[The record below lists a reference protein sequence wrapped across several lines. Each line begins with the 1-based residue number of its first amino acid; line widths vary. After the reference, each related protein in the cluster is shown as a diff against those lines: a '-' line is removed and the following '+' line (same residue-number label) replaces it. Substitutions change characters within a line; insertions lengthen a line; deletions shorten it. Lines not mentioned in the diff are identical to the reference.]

1 MKTRIITL
9 SVLLLSALTVLAGNK
24 IDKLFDQVK
33 DLPNAEYTHE
43 KISKTEKKGVIDGI
57 KNLEAVEAA
66 IDESTYQTLRK
77 TIVKGD
83 YKPYEMLI
91 DTHDDDEVV
100 KILMKRN
107 KKKITE
113 VVIIDLEKDEI
124 NLVRFK
130 GNLKSELLNKIADCS
145 LLWPQKR

>member
-1 MKTRIITL
+1 MKTRIFTL
-9 SVLLLSALTVLAGNK
+9 SILLLSALTVLAGNK

-33 DLPNAEYTHE
+33 NLPNAEYTHE

-130 GNLKSELLNKIADCS
+130 GNLKSELLNKTIE
-145 LLWPQKR
+145 

>member
-1 MKTRIITL
+1 MKTRIFTL
-9 SVLLLSALTVLAGNK
+9 SILLLSALTVLAGNK

-107 KKKITE
+107 KKKFTE

-130 GNLKSELLNKIADCS
+130 GNLKSELLNKTIE
-145 LLWPQKR
+145 

>member
-1 MKTRIITL
+1 MKTRIFTL
-9 SVLLLSALTVLAGNK
+9 SILLLSALTVLAGNK

-130 GNLKSELLNKIADCS
+130 GNLKSELLNKTVE
-145 LLWPQKR
+145 

>member
-1 MKTRIITL
+1 MKTRIFTL
-9 SVLLLSALTVLAGNK
+9 SILLLSALTVLAGNK

-33 DLPNAEYTHE
+33 DLPKAEYTHE

-130 GNLKSELLNKIADCS
+130 GNLKSELLNKTIE
-145 LLWPQKR
+145 

>member
-1 MKTRIITL
+1 MKTRIFTL
-9 SVLLLSALTVLAGNK
+9 SILLLSALTVLAGNK

-107 KKKITE
+107 KKITE

-130 GNLKSELLNKIADCS
+130 GNLKSELLNKTIE
-145 LLWPQKR
+145 

>member
-1 MKTRIITL
+1 MKTRIFTL
-9 SVLLLSALTVLAGNK
+9 SILLLSALTVLAGNK

-91 DTHDDDEVV
+91 DTQDDDEVV

-113 VVIIDLEKDEI
+113 VVIINLEKDEI

-130 GNLKSELLNKIADCS
+130 GNLKSELLNKTIE
-145 LLWPQKR
+145 

>member
-1 MKTRIITL
+1 MKTRIFTL
-9 SVLLLSALTVLAGNK
+9 SILLLSALTVLAGNK

-57 KNLEAVEAA
+57 RNLEAVEAA

-91 DTHDDDEVV
+91 DTHDNDEVV

-130 GNLKSELLNKIADCS
+130 GNLKSELLNKTIE
-145 LLWPQKR
+145 

>member
-1 MKTRIITL
+1 MKTRIFTL
-9 SVLLLSALTVLAGNK
+9 SILLLSALTVLAGNK
-24 IDKLFDQVK
+24 IDNLFDQVK

-130 GNLKSELLNKIADCS
+130 GNLKSELLNKTIE
-145 LLWPQKR
+145 

>member
-1 MKTRIITL
+1 MKTRIFTL
-9 SVLLLSALTVLAGNK
+9 SILLLSALTVLAGNK

>member
-1 MKTRIITL
+1 MKTRIFTL
-9 SVLLLSALTVLAGNK
+9 SILLLSALTILAGNK

-130 GNLKSELLNKIADCS
+130 GNLKSELLNKTIE
-145 LLWPQKR
+145 

>member
-1 MKTRIITL
+1 MKTRIFTL
-9 SVLLLSALTVLAGNK
+9 SILLLSALTVLAGNK

-107 KKKITE
+107 KKKMTE

-130 GNLKSELLNKIADCS
+130 GNLKSELLNKTIE
-145 LLWPQKR
+145 

>member
-1 MKTRIITL
+1 MKTRIFTL
-9 SVLLLSALTVLAGNK
+9 SILLLSALTVLAGNK

-113 VVIIDLEKDEI
+113 VVIIDLEKNEI

-130 GNLKSELLNKIADCS
+130 GNLKSELLNKTIE
-145 LLWPQKR
+145 

>member
-1 MKTRIITL
+1 MKTRIFTL
-9 SVLLLSALTVLAGNK
+9 SILLLSALTVLAGNK

-130 GNLKSELLNKIADCS
+130 GNLKSELLKNN
-145 LLWPQKR
+145 

>member
-1 MKTRIITL
+1 MKTRIFTL
-9 SVLLLSALTVLAGNK
+9 SILLLSALTVLAGNK

-77 TIVKGD
+77 TIVKRD

-130 GNLKSELLNKIADCS
+130 GNLKSELLNKTIE
-145 LLWPQKR
+145 

>member
-1 MKTRIITL
+1 MKTRIFTL
-9 SVLLLSALTVLAGNK
+9 SILLLSALTVLAGNK

-57 KNLEAVEAA
+57 KNLEAVEAT

-130 GNLKSELLNKIADCS
+130 GNLKSELLNKTIE
-145 LLWPQKR
+145 

>member
-1 MKTRIITL
+1 MKTRIFTL
-9 SVLLLSALTVLAGNK
+9 SILLLSALTVLAGNK

-130 GNLKSELLNKIADCS
+130 GNLKSELLNKTIE
-145 LLWPQKR
+145 

>member
-1 MKTRIITL
+1 M
-9 SVLLLSALTVLAGNK
+9 
-24 IDKLFDQVK
+24 
-33 DLPNAEYTHE
+33 
-43 KISKTEKKGVIDGI
+43 
-57 KNLEAVEAA
+57 
-66 IDESTYQTLRK
+66 
-77 TIVKGD
+77 KGD

-113 VVIIDLEKDEI
+113 VVIIDLEKNEI

-130 GNLKSELLNKIADCS
+130 GNLKSELLNKTIE
-145 LLWPQKR
+145 

>member
-1 MKTRIITL
+1 MKTRIFTL
-9 SVLLLSALTVLAGNK
+9 SILLLSALTVLAGNK

-130 GNLKSELLNKIADCS
+130 GNLKSELLNKTI
-145 LLWPQKR
+145 

>member
-1 MKTRIITL
+1 MKSRIFTL
-9 SVLLLSALTVLAGNK
+9 SILLLSALTVLAGNK

-130 GNLKSELLNKIADCS
+130 GNLKSELLNKTIE
-145 LLWPQKR
+145 

>member
-1 MKTRIITL
+1 MKTRIFTL
-9 SVLLLSALTVLAGNK
+9 SILLLSALTVLAGNK

-43 KISKTEKKGVIDGI
+43 KISKIEKKGVIDGI

-66 IDESTYQTLRK
+66 IDESIYQTLRK

-83 YKPYEMLI
+83 YKPYELLI

-130 GNLKSELLNKIADCS
+130 GNLKSELLNKTIE
-145 LLWPQKR
+145 

>member
-1 MKTRIITL
+1 MKTRIFTL
-9 SVLLLSALTVLAGNK
+9 SILLLSAMTVLAGNK

-113 VVIIDLEKDEI
+113 VVIIDLEKNEI

-130 GNLKSELLNKIADCS
+130 GNLKSELLNKTIE
-145 LLWPQKR
+145 

>member
-24 IDKLFDQVK
+24 VDNLFDQVK
-33 DLPNAEYTHE
+33 SLPNAEYTHE
-43 KISKTEKKGVIDGI
+43 KMSKTEKKGVIDGI
-57 KNLEAVEAA
+57 KTLEAVEAA
-66 IDESTYQTLRK
+66 IDESTYQALRK
-77 TIVKGD
+77 TIAKGD

-91 DTHDDDEVV
+91 DTQDDGEVV

-113 VVIIDLEKDEI
+113 VVIINLEKDEI
-124 NLVRFK
+124 NLVRFT
-130 GNLKSELLNKIADCS
+130 GNLKSELLNKTIE
-145 LLWPQKR
+145 

>member
-1 MKTRIITL
+1 MKTRIFTL
-9 SVLLLSALTVLAGNK
+9 SILLLSALTVLAGNK

-57 KNLEAVEAA
+57 RNLEAVEAA

-130 GNLKSELLNKIADCS
+130 GNLKSELLNKTIE
-145 LLWPQKR
+145 

>member
-1 MKTRIITL
+1 MKTRIFTL
-9 SVLLLSALTVLAGNK
+9 SILLLSALTVLAGNK

-100 KILMKRN
+100 KILMERN

-130 GNLKSELLNKIADCS
+130 GNLKSELRNKTIE
-145 LLWPQKR
+145 

>member
-1 MKTRIITL
+1 MKTRIFTL
-9 SVLLLSALTVLAGNK
+9 SILLLSALTVLAGNK

-33 DLPNAEYTHE
+33 DLPNAEYIHE

-130 GNLKSELLNKIADCS
+130 GNLKSELLNKTIE
-145 LLWPQKR
+145 

>member
-1 MKTRIITL
+1 MKTRIFTL
-9 SVLLLSALTVLAGNK
+9 SILLLSALTVLAGNK

-107 KKKITE
+107 KKKIPE

-130 GNLKSELLNKIADCS
+130 GNLKSALLNKTIE
-145 LLWPQKR
+145 

>member
-1 MKTRIITL
+1 MKTRIFTL
-9 SVLLLSALTVLAGNK
+9 SILLLSALTVLAGNK

-66 IDESTYQTLRK
+66 IDASTYQTLRK

-130 GNLKSELLNKIADCS
+130 GNLKSELLNKTIE
-145 LLWPQKR
+145 

>member
-1 MKTRIITL
+1 MKTRIFTL
-9 SVLLLSALTVLAGNK
+9 SILLLSALTVLAGNK

-57 KNLEAVEAA
+57 KNLETVEAA

-130 GNLKSELLNKIADCS
+130 GNLKSELLNKTIE
-145 LLWPQKR
+145 

>member
-1 MKTRIITL
+1 MKTRIFTL
-9 SVLLLSALTVLAGNK
+9 SILLLSALTVLAGNK

-83 YKPYEMLI
+83 YKAYEMPI

-130 GNLKSELLNKIADCS
+130 GNLKSELLNKTIE
-145 LLWPQKR
+145 

>member
-1 MKTRIITL
+1 MKTRIFTL
-9 SVLLLSALTVLAGNK
+9 SILLLSALTVLAGNK

-124 NLVRFK
+124 NLVRFT
-130 GNLKSELLNKIADCS
+130 GNLKSELLNKTIE
-145 LLWPQKR
+145 

>member
-1 MKTRIITL
+1 MKTRIFTL
-9 SVLLLSALTVLAGNK
+9 SILLLSALTVLAGNK

-57 KNLEAVEAA
+57 KNLEVVEAA

-124 NLVRFK
+124 NLVRFT
-130 GNLKSELLNKIADCS
+130 GNLKSELLNKTIE
-145 LLWPQKR
+145 

>member
-1 MKTRIITL
+1 MKTRIFTL
-9 SVLLLSALTVLAGNK
+9 SILLLSALTVLAGNK

-113 VVIIDLEKDEI
+113 VVIINLEKDEI

-130 GNLKSELLNKIADCS
+130 GNLKSELLNKTIE
-145 LLWPQKR
+145 

>member
-1 MKTRIITL
+1 MKTRIFTL
-9 SVLLLSALTVLAGNK
+9 SILLLSALTVLAGNK

-91 DTHDDDEVV
+91 DTHGDDEVV

-130 GNLKSELLNKIADCS
+130 GNLKSELLNKTIE
-145 LLWPQKR
+145 

>member
-1 MKTRIITL
+1 MKTRIFTL
-9 SVLLLSALTVLAGNK
+9 SILLLSALTVLAGNK
-24 IDKLFDQVK
+24 IDKLFDQIK

-43 KISKTEKKGVIDGI
+43 KISKTEKKGAIDGI
-57 KNLEAVEAA
+57 KNLEVVEAA

-130 GNLKSELLNKIADCS
+130 GNLKSELLNKTIE
-145 LLWPQKR
+145 

>member
-1 MKTRIITL
+1 MKTRIFTL
-9 SVLLLSALTVLAGNK
+9 SILLLSALTVLAGNK

-91 DTHDDDEVV
+91 DTHDNDEVV

-130 GNLKSELLNKIADCS
+130 GNLKSELLNKTIE
-145 LLWPQKR
+145 

>member
-1 MKTRIITL
+1 MKTRIFTL
-9 SVLLLSALTVLAGNK
+9 SILLLSALTVLAGNK

-57 KNLEAVEAA
+57 KTLEAVEAA
-66 IDESTYQTLRK
+66 IDESTYQALRK
-77 TIVKGD
+77 TIAKGD
-83 YKPYEMLI
+83 YKPYELLI
-91 DTHDDDEVV
+91 DTQDDGEVV
-100 KILMKRN
+100 KILMKHN

-124 NLVRFK
+124 NLVRFT
-130 GNLKSELLNKIADCS
+130 GNLKSELLNKTIE
-145 LLWPQKR
+145 

>member
-1 MKTRIITL
+1 MKTRIFTL
-9 SVLLLSALTVLAGNK
+9 SILLLSALTALAGNK

-130 GNLKSELLNKIADCS
+130 GNLKSELLNKTIE
-145 LLWPQKR
+145 